1 MRVPTG
7 FLCLALI
14 GGTVLGCVRPGAV
27 APPNSGRYL
36 ISAVELQQVDDLTL
50 YDAVRRLRPHFLR
63 SRTATVEGKAMV
75 VPVMLYVDGERME
88 SLDEL
93 RRLPV
98 AEVQEVRFYEPQLA
112 NTYFGRYNNAGGA
125 IAVSLRWEGVPPA
138 VQ

>member
-7 FLCLALI
+7 VLSLALI
-14 GGTVLGCVRPGAV
+14 GGTLIGCVRPGAV
-27 APPNSGRYL
+27 APATGERYL
-36 ISAVELQQVDDLTL
+36 ISAVELQRVSELSL
-50 YDAVRRLRPHFLR
+50 YEAVRRLRPHFLR

-75 VPVMLYVDGERME
+75 VPVMLYVDGELME

-98 AEVQEVRFYEPQLA
+98 GEVQEVRFYEPQLA

-125 IAVSLRWEGVPPA
+125 IAVSLKWEPGPPTLR
-138 VQ
+138 